1 MGGERDRADQ
11 EQGSSPGVENI
22 RPQHG
27 KGRKSKMTQQITSE
41 QIWKELKKEIF
52 AVLGMVTSKGEARTI
67 GIVYIVHNNKI
78 YVSTSKESWK
88 ARHILR
94 NPHVSMTVPIAK
106 HIPFLP
112 WIKIPAAT
120 ITFSGNAKV
129 LKPEELEEEA
139 LHSLLQGNEKDREKL
154 STLSILEIA
163 PVGEF
168 VTYGVGIPLM
178 EMRFPE
184 KARGRVSVA

>member
-1 MGGERDRADQ
+1 M
-11 EQGSSPGVENI
+11 
-22 RPQHG
+22 PQ
-27 KGRKSKMTQQITSE
+27 RVTSD

-52 AVLGMVTSKGEARTI
+52 AVLGVVTSKGEARTI

-88 ARHILR
+88 ARHVQR

-106 HIPFLP
+106 RIPLLP

-129 LKPEELEEEA
+129 LEPEELEEEA

-154 STLSILEIA
+154 STLYILEIA

-178 EMRFPE
+178 QMRFPE
-184 KARGRVSVA
+184 KARGRVPVA